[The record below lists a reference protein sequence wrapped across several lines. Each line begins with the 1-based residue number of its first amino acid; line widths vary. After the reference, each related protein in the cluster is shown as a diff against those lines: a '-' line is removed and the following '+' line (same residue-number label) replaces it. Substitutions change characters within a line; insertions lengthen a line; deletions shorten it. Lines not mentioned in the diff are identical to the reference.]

1 MRFEKDVK
9 YAVLAFLI
17 ATVEATFGKFI
28 AVSGAVPMLTF
39 SFLIV
44 CAAMESDLSYVM
56 VLAVILG
63 AVSDI
68 LHGHGFGT
76 YTLAFAFSAFYTFKL
91 KNTIF
96 SSGWLFLIID
106 AFLLTFLVQIF
117 YMVTHIGDIGA
128 GNFLKCIWSLVLPQA
143 IYNTLICCLFYCV
156 GSKILKKRW

>member
-1 MRFEKDVK
+1 MRFEKDIK
-9 YAVLAFLI
+9 YALLAILI
-17 ATVEATFGKFI
+17 ATFEATLGKLV

-44 CAAMESDLSYVM
+44 CTVKESDLSYVM

-68 LHGHGFGT
+68 MHGHGFGT
-76 YTLAFAFSAFYTFKL
+76 YTIAFAVSAFYTFKL
-91 KNTIF
+91 KNAIF

-117 YMVTHIGDIGA
+117 YMITHIGDIGSE
-128 GNFLKCIWSLVLPQA
+128 NFLRCIFSLVLPQA
-143 IYNTLICCLFYCV
+143 VYNTLICCLFYLI
-156 GSKILKKRW
+156 GSKKIRKRR

>member
-1 MRFEKDVK
+1 MRFGKDIK
-9 YAVLAFLI
+9 YALLALLL
-17 ATVEATFGKFI
+17 AVMEATLGKFI

-44 CAAMESDLSYVM
+44 CAVKEADLSYVM

-63 AVSDI
+63 ALSDI

-76 YTLAFAFSAFYTFKL
+76 YTIAFAFSAFYTFKL
-91 KNTIF
+91 KNAIF

-117 YMVTHIGDIGA
+117 YMITHIRDIGSE
-128 GNFLKCIWSLVLPQA
+128 NFFRCVWSLVLPQA
-143 IYNTLICCLFYCV
+143 VYNTLICCLFHFI
-156 GSKILKKRW
+156 GGKTLRKRR